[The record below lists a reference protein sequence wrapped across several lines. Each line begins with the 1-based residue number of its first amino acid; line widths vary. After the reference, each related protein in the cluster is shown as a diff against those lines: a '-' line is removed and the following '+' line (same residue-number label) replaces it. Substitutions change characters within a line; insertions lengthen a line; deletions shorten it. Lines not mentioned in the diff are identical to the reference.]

1 MNTEWQATHHITNRE
16 NDDGKKTG
24 NHELF
29 KFYVM
34 KEGVI
39 VPEEM
44 KVTMENENDEILH
57 AIEAPEM
64 IRIREMGIN
73 FT

>member
-1 MNTEWQATHHITNRE
+1 
-16 NDDGKKTG
+16 
-24 NHELF
+24 
-29 KFYVM
+29 M

>member
-1 MNTEWQATHHITNRE
+1 
-16 NDDGKKTG
+16 
-24 NHELF
+24 
-29 KFYVM
+29 M

-39 VPEEM
+39 VPEET

>member
-1 MNTEWQATHHITNRE
+1 MNIEWQASHHITNRE

-29 KFYVM
+29 KFDVM
-34 KEGVI
+34 EEGVI

-44 KVTMENENDEILH
+44 KVTLENETDEILH
-57 AIEAPEM
+57 AIEAPE
-64 IRIREMGIN
+64 GITN
-73 FT
+73 EY